1 MQSPPATSSS
11 ILIVDDNPDNLRLLS
26 EVLTHEGY
34 EVRKAT
40 SGSMAIKSVQTLLPD
55 LILLDIL
62 MPEMS
67 GYEVCQQLKTNPVTA
82 AAPIIFLS
90 ALNDPFDKVKA
101 FNVGA
106 ADYIAKPFQFEE
118 VIARV
123 RHQLALRAVNHELE
137 SLNVAL
143 EERVQERTQQLE
155 LANAQLLELAFQDK
169 LTGLPNRTLFVQR
182 LEKKLFKSQASE
194 NYDFAVLFIDCD
206 RFKTIND
213 ALGHDA
219 GDQLL
224 KDVAERIKQLMP
236 KRDVLSR
243 FGEDEFALLLV
254 DIASQQAVLQLADKI
269 LAAFAQPFSVR
280 ERDIFLSISMGIV
293 LGDVHHTQPEHLLRD
308 VNKALHQAKLS
319 GQGRYQ
325 LFETSSRD
333 ESLQSLNLETDLR
346 TAIEQQA
353 IAVLY
358 QPIIN
363 LQNGQIAGLEA
374 LAHWHHPTQGAI
386 QPGVFISLA
395 EETGLISEI
404 DFLVMKQ
411 AAQQLQAWQ
420 KQQLVDADLSVSLNI
435 SPKHLAQNT
444 LLRQVDYI
452 LEETKLSPQNL
463 RVEIT
468 ESSIVFDTEF
478 SISMLQVLQERGL
491 KLSLDDFGR
500 SYSSLSALQRLP
512 VNFLKIDQSFVQGLE
527 NQPLDDSIAAL
538 IVNIARTMHMEVI
551 AEGIETSHQLTLV
564 RELGCKLG
572 QGYFFSK
579 PQAAEATLALLREK
593 QQFF

>member
-1 MQSPPATSSS
+1 MQSPSVTSS

-67 GYEVCQQLKTNPVTA
+67 GYEVCQQLKTNPLTT

-123 RHQLALRAVNHELE
+123 RHQLALRSAQRELE
-137 SLNVAL
+137 TLNSEL
-143 EERVQERTQQLE
+143 EERVKERTQQLE
-155 LANAQLLELAFQDK
+155 LANAQLLELAFQDR
-169 LTGLPNRTLFVQR
+169 LTGLPNRTLFVQQ
-182 LEKKLFKSQASE
+182 LEKKLFKAQASE
-194 NYDFAVLFIDCD
+194 DYGFAVMFIDCD
-206 RFKTIND
+206 RFRTIND

-224 KDVAERIKQLMP
+224 KNVAQQIKALIS
-236 KRDVLSR
+236 KLNILSR
-243 FGEDEFALLLV
+243 FGEDKFALLLTEP
-254 DIASQQAVLQLADKI
+254 ANQPAVLQLADDI
-269 LAAFAQPFSVR
+269 LKSFTQPFIIR
-280 ERDIFLSISMGIV
+280 ERDVFLSISIGIV
-293 LGDVHHTQPEHLLRD
+293 FANVRHTQPEHLLREL
-308 VNKALHQAKLS
+308 NKALRQAKLS
-319 GQGRYQ
+319 GRGCYQ
-325 LFETSSRD
+325 LFEPSSRS
-333 ESLQSLNLETDLR
+333 ESLQALDLERDLR
-346 TAIEQQA
+346 TAVEQQA
-353 IAVLY
+353 IAVSY
-358 QPIIN
+358 QPIVN
-363 LQNGQIAGLEA
+363 LQSGQIAGLEA
-374 LAHWHHPTQGAI
+374 LACWQHPTQGAI

-395 EETGLISEI
+395 EETGLISEV

-411 AAQQLQAWQ
+411 AAQQLQTWQ
-420 KQQLVDADLSVSLNI
+420 TEGLVATDLSISLNI

-452 LEETKLSPQNL
+452 LEETGLRPQNL
-463 RVEIT
+463 RLEIT

-478 SISMLQVLQERGL
+478 SISVLQALQERGL

-500 SYSSLSALQRLP
+500 SYSSLSALQKLP
-512 VNFLKIDQSFVQGLE
+512 VNFLKIDPSFVQNLE
-527 NQPLDDSIAAL
+527 SQPLNDSIAAL
-538 IVNIARTMHMEVI
+538 IVNIARIMQMEVI
-551 AEGIETSHQLTLV
+551 AEGIETLGQLTLV
-564 RELGCKLG
+564 KELGCELG
-572 QGYFFSK
+572 QGYFFSR
-579 PQAAEATLALLREK
+579 PQDAQATLALLRK
-593 QQFF
+593 KARFF